1 MKLTRKVKIALAAGL
16 LLLSAIGGGYWYYR
30 HTHKEAYDYKD
41 YYVLPE
47 SNDSSEDA
55 EPSEEP
61 QKELSLDLLKKTNPD
76 VIGIIEF
83 DNRVIYEPIVQA
95 PDNEYYVRKNIEQKY
110 SAAGIPFVTGNG
122 NINSTNVVVYG
133 HSSVYENIIFTP
145 LMNYVSK
152 DYYLEHPSFRFRL
165 ADGTRTYQI
174 FAVLNVD
181 TQDPYDTL
189 EFAEPE
195 WRKDSS
201 YSDFLQDM
209 KSRSLYDTG
218 VTVSSADKIITLVTC
233 DTRDGNKRIVVLG
246 KEASIE

>member
-110 SAAGIPFVTGNG
+110 SAAGISFVTGNG

-133 HSSVYENIIFTP
+133 HSSVYDNIIFTP